1 MAHAGLS
8 IGTAT
13 GGGTILV
20 DNIGGTLWPVNK
32 LAVGGPGTATPVH
45 AGAPLPVSGTVVAA
59 GTQVV
64 SGTTVAAGT
73 QVVAG
78 TVAISGTI
86 PVSGAG
92 GGGTVAVSGGTVT
105 ALAAGTQLVSGT
117 VSATVNV
124 GTVAVSS
131 GTVNVAGTTLVAG
144 TVSATVNVGTV
155 AVSSGT
161 VTALAAGTQ
170 IVSGTVVTSG
180 GSGPGT
186 VAISG
191 GTIGVF
197 SGTALVAGTV
207 TSTPSGTQP
216 ISGTVGV
223 SGTVPVTHG
232 RTLASTAVTANSG
245 TTTIVT
251 PGGGTQV
258 RVYAA
263 LLSAGTTG
271 AFILRSG
278 NNLPLSGTVSVD
290 QYGGFAHSVTPPAH
304 LWATA
309 AGSAL
314 QIVVT
319 SGTPNIGGVISYWL
333 E

>member
-1 MAHAGLS
+1 MAHSGLS

-20 DNIGGTLWPVNK
+20 DNIGGTLWPVSK
-32 LAVGGPGTATPVH
+32 LVVGGPGTATPVH
-45 AGAPLPVSGTVVAA
+45 AGAPLP
-59 GTQVV
+59 V

-92 GGGTVAVSGGTVT
+92 GG
-105 ALAAGTQLVSGT
+105 
-117 VSATVNV
+117 
-124 GTVAVSS
+124 
-131 GTVNVAGTTLVAG
+131 
-144 TVSATVNVGTV
+144 GTV

-191 GTIGVF
+191 GTIGML
-197 SGTALVAGTV
+197 TAGTV
-207 TSTPSGTQP
+207 A
-216 ISGTVGV
+216 ISGTV
-223 SGTVPVTHG
+223 PMTHG

-278 NNLPLSGTVSVD
+278 NNLPLTGTISVD
-290 QYGGFAHSVTPPAH
+290 QYGGFTQSVTPPAW
-304 LWATA
+304 LYATA
-309 AGSAL
+309 AGSSL
-314 QIVVT
+314 QLVVT

-333 E
+333 EEE